1 MNTKLTVRLS
11 RFSRNDSGGRS
22 VSLHT
27 GQAGKSTTHNHS
39 STQPLPCK
47 PTQWLALSDI
57 NK

>member
-22 VSLHT
+22 VSKPT
-27 GQAGKSTTHNHS
+27 PHNHS
-39 STQPLPCK
+39 STQPLPRK